1 MKLISH
7 GAAREVTGSCHELQI
22 GAHRILLD
30 CGLFQG
36 SRKASAE
43 KNSTFVFDPSK
54 DIDAVILTHA
64 HMDHVGRIPVLH
76 KRGYRGPI
84 YCTYATKDLAPV
96 MLQDG
101 GYLQEKDEEFFRKH
115 CADTM
120 MACEGPLYTQEDAA
134 NCAELFVGKN
144 YSEWFEVLPG
154 IKAKFLDAGHV
165 LGAAMVVLEID
176 QLRHVRHAERS
187 EAPQS
192 GAERSRSTSQGSG
205 DSASM
210 LMRDASISLPFDA
223 AQGRSTQHDV
233 PVLRIG
239 FSGDL
244 GRATLPIIRDPEPMP
259 PVDMLICESTYGN
272 RLHEDVLT
280 AKHRLAEVI
289 QRTVA
294 RGGKV
299 LIPAFSLERTQ
310 EILYDLHLLWDEKN
324 IPEVPII
331 IDSPLASRVT
341 EIFMKHPE
349 CYDRAMYEQFLS
361 RAHNPFQFSLVRYTT
376 SVEES
381 KKLNTYSGPMI
392 IMAGSGM
399 CEGGRIRHHLTNY
412 IEDPKS
418 TVLAVGYM
426 AENTLGR
433 RIIEKSISTVRIFDQ
448 EYRKRAE
455 TVYINAYSGH
465 ADMRDL
471 DSYITA
477 IQGVKKLFL
486 VHGEEQGML
495 ALMERMKK
503 SMTADIVMPERGV
516 TYSL

>member
-1 MKLISH
+1 
-7 GAAREVTGSCHELQI
+7 
-22 GAHRILLD
+22 
-30 CGLFQG
+30 
-36 SRKASAE
+36 
-43 KNSTFVFDPSK
+43 
-54 DIDAVILTHA
+54 
-64 HMDHVGRIPVLH
+64 
-76 KRGYRGPI
+76 
-84 YCTYATKDLAPV
+84 
-96 MLQDG
+96 
-101 GYLQEKDEEFFRKH
+101 
-115 CADTM
+115 
-120 MACEGPLYTQEDAA
+120 
-134 NCAELFVGKN
+134 
-144 YSEWFEVLPG
+144 
-154 IKAKFLDAGHV
+154 
-165 LGAAMVVLEID
+165 
-176 QLRHVRHAERS
+176 
-187 EAPQS
+187 
-192 GAERSRSTSQGSG
+192 
-205 DSASM
+205 M

-455 TVYINAYSGH
+455 PVYINAYSGH